1 MFKNAIIGFVF
12 INLFGVCLPVTAKEK
27 SFTEFGSTVASTQT
41 MVDLNTATVEQLM
54 TLKGVGRKKALAI
67 IDYRQLHS
75 GFRHVEELDAI
86 QGIGPKLIKQNLSR
100 LTIYGYQTQT
110 LSLPETK
117 TTHRRRLHSCTK

>member
-1 MFKNAIIGFVF
+1 MIKNTVICF
-12 INLFGVCLPVTAKEK
+12 IFISLFWVCLPVTAKEK
-27 SFTEFGSTVASTQT
+27 PFTEFGSTVASTQT

>member
-1 MFKNAIIGFVF
+1 MLKNTVICFIF
-12 INLFGVCLPVTAKEK
+12 INLFWVCLPATAKEK
-27 SFTEFGSTVASTQT
+27 TFTEFGSTIPSTQT

-75 GFRHVEELDAI
+75 GFRHVEELDEI

-117 TTHRRRLHSCTK
+117 TTRRHRVHYCTK